1 MRFTV
6 VLAPLLAAAATQ
18 AAVLQICHQA
28 LFKGCTSVTAPNGQ
42 CVKIPSDYDNK
53 IFSARITTGNYCT
66 TYEDYACN
74 TLLIPKIDKYGVP
87 TLPSG
92 ARTSSVICYD

>member
-6 VLAPLLAAAATQ
+6 VLAPLLAAATAQ

-28 LFKGCTSVTAPNGQ
+28 LFQGCTSVTAANGQ
-42 CVKIPSDYDNK
+42 CVKIPADYDNK
-53 IFSARITTGNYCT
+53 IFSARITIGDYCT
-66 TYEDYACN
+66 TYEDSACN